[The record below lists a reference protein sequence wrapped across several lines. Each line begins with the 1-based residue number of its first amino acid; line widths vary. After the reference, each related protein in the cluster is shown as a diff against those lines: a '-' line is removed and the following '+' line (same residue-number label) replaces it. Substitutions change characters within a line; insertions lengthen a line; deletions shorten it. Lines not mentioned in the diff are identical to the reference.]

1 MHTRLRAFMLLAA
14 TVAATGCVDAT
25 IEQFQQSQAV
35 MTSGEAMI
43 AMPM

>member
-1 MHTRLRAFMLLAA
+1 MLLAA

-35 MTSGEAMI
+35 MTA
-43 AMPM
+43 ATLVVLPPAK